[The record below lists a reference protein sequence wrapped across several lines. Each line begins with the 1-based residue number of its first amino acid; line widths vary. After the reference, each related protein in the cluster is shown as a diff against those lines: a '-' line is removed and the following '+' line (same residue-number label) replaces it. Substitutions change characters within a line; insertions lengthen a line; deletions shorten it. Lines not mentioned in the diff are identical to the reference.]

1 MNKRVLFLL
10 LCVGL
15 TGIDLRGE
23 IICESREC
31 KIKVDQVNSQLVLR
45 SAISDFDGTL
55 KLTDNAADRIQG
67 ENVTFNNGVL
77 ETSTLVARYTGVYD
91 PTGTDILRLTGS
103 HLLRCNAGTVLPSI
117 SVSGAANR
125 IEGAP
130 SFTSNITLLNS
141 STDLEFGL
149 QVQLNKNIVLN
160 NGTIKLGNYLELGDG
175 VSIGN
180 DGVVKCYNHRLS
192 LPQTEATWTSTLYLA
207 EQPNI
212 RLRNKLNLSGMWIF
226 DDENSTSVINGDGNV
241 LDLSS
246 GGTIWIR
253 SGHSVALSDVTLKGL
268 GGNNSGW
275 ILFED
280 ENSTLSLSNVTVV
293 MADSMTVTQGSWYV
307 HGGDSTIITRNHLL
321 TFDQNGTLS
330 VDGVTLLYDTLD
342 TPDNTNIRPFAADG
356 LVHVELNGGQVK
368 AAAESFTDFGLVFD
382 DALMTLARNAD
393 IRSDRLLRFR
403 GNSASS
409 ITLDGQ
415 GFALE
420 VARSTTPLL
429 SVDSGKHAIFKNVL
443 LRDLTAESISH
454 GANSSWTFGDKSII
468 ELGNNT
474 DLKYTWSIDGDVT
487 IDGRG
492 RQLKLDID
500 NALVL
505 QDGAQLTLRNVDLRG
520 LDSRDSVRTTIKM
533 MGPSVRL
540 VLDNVTFGFDNHF
553 TYSLGTIDC
562 YRDVCFTGT
571 WQNFVY
577 TTSSATTVHKG
588 ATWFFDRGMTLS
600 YEPSIAS
607 RQLITFEDP
616 TASLHLYG
624 STLHTTWTGLDI
636 SSGRLLVSENSV
648 LKTDARN
655 AAEAPLIASSV
666 KAHILAGASLEMR
679 GVVKYE

>member
-1 MNKRVLFLL
+1 
-10 LCVGL
+10 
-15 TGIDLRGE
+15 
-23 IICESREC
+23 
-31 KIKVDQVNSQLVLR
+31 
-45 SAISDFDGTL
+45 
-55 KLTDNAADRIQG
+55 
-67 ENVTFNNGVL
+67 
-77 ETSTLVARYTGVYD
+77 
-91 PTGTDILRLTGS
+91 
-103 HLLRCNAGTVLPSI
+103 
-117 SVSGAANR
+117 
-125 IEGAP
+125 
-130 SFTSNITLLNS
+130 LLNS

-246 GGTIWIR
+246 GGTLWIR

-368 AAAESFTDFGLVFD
+368 AAAESSTDFGLVFD

-420 VARSTTPLL
+420 VAR
-429 SVDSGKHAIFKNVL
+429 
-443 LRDLTAESISH
+443 
-454 GANSSWTFGDKSII
+454 
-468 ELGNNT
+468 
-474 DLKYTWSIDGDVT
+474 
-487 IDGRG
+487 
-492 RQLKLDID
+492 
-500 NALVL
+500 
-505 QDGAQLTLRNVDLRG
+505 
-520 LDSRDSVRTTIKM
+520 
-533 MGPSVRL
+533 
-540 VLDNVTFGFDNHF
+540 
-553 TYSLGTIDC
+553 
-562 YRDVCFTGT
+562 
-571 WQNFVY
+571 
-577 TTSSATTVHKG
+577 
-588 ATWFFDRGMTLS
+588 
-600 YEPSIAS
+600 
-607 RQLITFEDP
+607 
-616 TASLHLYG
+616 
-624 STLHTTWTGLDI
+624 
-636 SSGRLLVSENSV
+636 
-648 LKTDARN
+648 
-655 AAEAPLIASSV
+655 
-666 KAHILAGASLEMR
+666 
-679 GVVKYE
+679 